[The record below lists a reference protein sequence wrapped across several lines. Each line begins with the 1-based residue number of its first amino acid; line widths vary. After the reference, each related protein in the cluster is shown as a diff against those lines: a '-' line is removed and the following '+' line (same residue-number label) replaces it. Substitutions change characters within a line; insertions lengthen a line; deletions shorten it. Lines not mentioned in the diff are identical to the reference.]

1 MEKPIDCERC
11 LSIFVLRTLR
21 CSQDETRSI
30 LGCRKQT
37 VVDAEE
43 WIRAC
48 ALDEAVIF
56 CDDQAI
62 KRLVRREFPTLEEIS
77 PELLDKAGEVTADDI
92 LRYYR
97 QKDYLYRRRRHE
109 EQEQFLA
116 LLQQWRAQV
125 QFLSVDQLLGK
136 FYFENWRIDLE
147 REVTEPEEVSEAYF
161 DAYGRHWGTIPK
173 PYKAMLPVETDNS
186 FQQLKKSHPD
196 AELWQAQE
204 SWDKAYGIYWDAF
217 ASFVVELEYTT
228 ELLMGLAVEEGTSG
242 DLGSKIV
249 NARELI
255 KKTKRAESDVW
266 LFLRLLALAVACDL
280 LILGIQEQ
288 SPQAFWALEVEKIR
302 KLRSATVLASMN
314 ELPQHFWITGTNR
327 VYAVAQS
334 LWDSDQLVK
343 EKTMAL
349 LKAMQRLQ
357 SAQNDVHNKLKALEQ
372 SLFGYPSIPTHGKT

>member
-1 MEKPIDCERC
+1 MAGKMLTIKQ
-11 LSIFVLRTLR
+11 L
-21 CSQDETRSI
+21 
-30 LGCRKQT
+30 LGRYPYSDRDIRRKLQKGK
-37 VVDAEE
+37 
-43 WIRAC
+43 IK
-48 ALDEAVIF
+48 
-56 CDDQAI
+56 AI
-62 KRLVRREFPTLEEIS
+62 KPEGKWLIPEDEVQRLLGEQGPTKSPPLGEFV
-77 PELLDKAGEVTADDI
+77 D
-92 LRYYR
+92 
-97 QKDYLYRRRRHE
+97 
-109 EQEQFLA
+109 
-116 LLQQWRAQV
+116 LLQQWQEQV
-125 QFLSVDQLLGK
+125 QFLSVDQLLYR
-136 FYFENWRIDLE
+136 FCFQNRHVDRQ

-228 ELLMGLAVEEGTSG
+228 ELLMGLGVEEGTSG

-255 KKTKRAESDVW
+255 KKTKRAKSDVW

-327 VYAVAQS
+327 DYPVAKS
-334 LWDSDQLVK
+334 LWDNDQPVK

-349 LKAMQRLQ
+349 LEALERLQ
-357 SAQNDVHNKLKALEQ
+357 SAQSDVHNEFKKLETE
-372 SLFGYPSIPTHGKT
+372 FI

>member
-11 LSIFVLRTLR
+11 LSIFVLRTLH

-43 WIRAC
+43 WIKAC

-109 EQEQFLA
+109 EQEKFLA

-147 REVTEPEEVSEAYF
+147 REVTEPEEVSQAYF
-161 DAYGRHWGTIPK
+161 EVYGQHWGTIPR
-173 PYKAMLPVETDNS
+173 PYKAMLPVESDDLLK
-186 FQQLKKSHPD
+186 QLKQSYPEAK
-196 AELWQAQE
+196 AWQAQDL
-204 SWDKAYGIYWDAF
+204 WDEAYGIYMDAF
-217 ASFVVELEYTT
+217 ISWITEVDYTT
-228 ELLMGLAVEEGTSG
+228 ESATGFAIKEDASG
-242 DLGSKIV
+242 DLGSKV
-249 NARELI
+249 ENARRLI
-255 KKTKRAESDVW
+255 KKVKRINSDVW
-266 LFLRLLALAVACDL
+266 LFLRLLSLALACDL
-280 LILGIQEQ
+280 LMLGIQEQ
-288 SPQAFWALEVEKIR
+288 PAHAIWALELEKIR
-302 KLRSATVLASMN
+302 KLRSAIVLRSMK
-314 ELPQHFWITGTNR
+314 ELPQDFRLTGTNR
-327 VYAVAQS
+327 AYAVAQS

-349 LKAMQRLQ
+349 LKTMQRLQ